1 MKHITF
7 PEQVKA
13 DIAKGLC
20 YGECHGVLWQGQ
32 NFKSVKK
39 ALQWMFESL
48 GGFQVLSFCLAPM
61 GTQQH
66 GTRTNFFD
74 NLGNEEIDAGFDFIE
89 RHGGKA
95 VLQDLKKKNCA
106 ACQWEQWG
114 GIVERGRPES
124 LRLFRLKPKNT
135 HARAPGPGPI
145 KKIEWL
151 HHGKPLLDN
160 KKVILHTDGARA
172 YKTPFTNVIRCHVV
186 HQKKKAE
193 KKGKVVWLNPSYTKV
208 YDLKTSDGAHLKVKS
223 GTQVIDRFWG
233 ELRRHLRH
241 VTRLPGN
248 NAMTRKIRS
257 AQWLFWH
264 KNDGLWQ
271 ATGRMLRELREHA

>member
-1 MKHITF
+1 MKEKGITF
-7 PEQVKA
+7 GGHGRQWHDVEA
-13 DIAKGLC
+13 DEVDL
-20 YGECHGVLWQGQ
+20 
-32 NFKSVKK
+32 
-39 ALQWMFESL
+39 
-48 GGFQVLSFCLAPM
+48 
-61 GTQQH
+61 
-66 GTRTNFFD
+66 
-74 NLGNEEIDAGFDFIE
+74 
-89 RHGGKA
+89 GKA

-106 ACQWEQWG
+106 TCQWEQWG
-114 GIVERGRPES
+114 GIVERRRPES

-135 HARAPGPGPI
+135 YGRAPGPGPI

-151 HHGKPLLDN
+151 HNRKPLL
-160 KKVILHTDGARA
+160 HTDSARA
-172 YKTPFTNVIRCHVV
+172 YKTPFTNVIHCHVV

-208 YDLKTSDGAHLKVKS
+208 YDLKTSDGTHLKVKS

-248 NAMTRKIRS
+248 NAMIRKIRS

-264 KNDGLWQ
+264 KNDDLWQ
-271 ATGRMLRELREHA
+271 ATGRMLRELHDHA